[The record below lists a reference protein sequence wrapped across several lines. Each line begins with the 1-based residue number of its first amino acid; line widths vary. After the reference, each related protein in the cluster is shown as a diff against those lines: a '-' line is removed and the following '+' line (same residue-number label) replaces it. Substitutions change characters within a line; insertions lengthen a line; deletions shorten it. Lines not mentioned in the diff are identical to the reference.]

1 MGHRRTRKP
10 KKRFHELTIHDD
22 IKYLGPLSYREF
34 KILGWFCI
42 VLAQAATL
50 ITLAGKV
57 NSDFAL
63 KMATRSSIISAIS
76 SLSLPLLLFS
86 NFAIIL
92 SNHKSYRK
100 QLITN
105 GGMVIGIFL
114 VFILFFHH
122 FILGTYAGLI
132 RDPKAAKDSMNA
144 VIRSATTEKGFFAFN
159 IFVDLFLCTCF
170 MFFLN
175 HRPQKVFTGR
185 KIIIFRLFAL
195 LPILYEIGSI
205 YLKWLSSG
213 NQIRIPFILYPLLT
227 VKPPMTFVVFILL
240 AMFVKIREWRFLR
253 NGRTHEEYQEFL
265 STNRN
270 SLNFS
275 VYAAIILIVMGI
287 VDLIIAV
294 IIPAFQSG
302 MQAVAQAGTTTME
315 DFESSLASNI
325 QRMLAIGFGE
335 SVPLILLAP
344 FMLLFSYTRKRRF
357 PEYDPLIPV
366 AAVILIVLLFFQG
379 IYQTV
384 RVIPF
389 DEYETVSSDYAEE
402 SGLMDLMESSGE
414 DTGQLSDAEMQ
425 EDSGFDLGQLLMMM
439 LFMSQMEDM
448 DLSEMDFDMEPE
460 LVTETVPE

>member
-1 MGHRRTRKP
+1 MGRNRKRKQ
-10 KKRFHELTIHDD
+10 KKKFHELTIHDD

-42 VLAQAATL
+42 VLAQVATL
-50 ITLAGKV
+50 ITLAGKI

-63 KMATRSSIISAIS
+63 KMGARSTVISFIS

-92 SNHKSYRK
+92 SNHKGYRK

-105 GGMVIGIFL
+105 GAMVVGLFL
-114 VFILFFHH
+114 LFILFFHH

-132 RDPKAAKDSMNA
+132 RDPKGARESMNA
-144 VIRSATTEKGFFAFN
+144 VIRTATKEKGFFAFN

-175 HRPQKVFTGR
+175 HRPRKVFTGK

-205 YLKWLSSG
+205 YLKWLSTG
-213 NQIRIPFILYPLLT
+213 NEIRIPFILYPLLT
-227 VKPPMTFVVFILL
+227 VKPPMTFAVFILL
-240 AMFVKIREWRFLR
+240 AVFVKIREWRFCR
-253 NGRTHEEYQEFL
+253 KGRTYEEYQEFL
-265 STNRN
+265 TTNRN

-275 VYAAIILIVMGI
+275 VYAAIILVLMGI

-302 MQAVAQAGTTTME
+302 VQAVAQAGSVTVME
-315 DFESSLASNI
+315 DFETTFTNNF
-325 QRMLAIGFGE
+325 QRMMAIGFGE
-335 SVPLILLAP
+335 SIPLILLAP
-344 FMLLFSYTRKRRF
+344 FMLLFSYTRKRKHSEF
-357 PEYDPLIPV
+357 DPLIPV
-366 AAVILIVLLFFQG
+366 GAMVLIVLTYLQG

-384 RVIPF
+384 RVLPYNQIESTTMSEMPSTTE
-389 DEYETVSSDYAEE
+389 DATTPETGAEAEAE
-402 SGLMDLMESSGE
+402 SGIDIMDI
-414 DTGQLSDAEMQ
+414 
-425 EDSGFDLGQLLMMM
+425 LMM
-439 LFMSQMEDM
+439 LLLYSQMD
-448 DLSEMDFDMEPE
+448 EMDFDMEEIPADVSE
-460 LVTETVPE
+460 